1 MGATFRNGRS
11 CIERLKL
18 SEDREKRAR
27 NVMAKMSEE
36 QLSEL
41 VFLPHHGA
49 DRSEVLDAK
58 IHGLVIDFSS

>member
-49 DRSEVLDAK
+49 DLFRSIGCKDTWPC
-58 IHGLVIDFSS
+58 H